1 MYIHV
6 RTGFPIILAH
16 LAVKFLSLK
25 GKGYG
30 TVCACIRLYYNMF
43 SISHTFFLHR
53 TNPVA
58 TKVSA
63 ASATKTHK
71 GMDSARSRIPA
82 KSAGAAAVREAA
94 LTRELAVLASGR
106 QCLASETEHRRA
118 PSSRGGSSSQ
128 SQSTTSN
135 KRLGKKSNVLFPSN
149 TLKGNIGQ

>member
-1 MYIHV
+1 MEQCLYKVILQYI
-6 RTGFPIILAH
+6 F
-16 LAVKFLSLK
+16 
-25 GKGYG
+25 
-30 TVCACIRLYYNMF
+30 
-43 SISHTFFLHR
+43 ISHTFFLHR

-82 KSAGAAAVREAA
+82 KSAGAAVQEAA

>member
-1 MYIHV
+1 MEQCLYKVILQYI
-6 RTGFPIILAH
+6 F
-16 LAVKFLSLK
+16 
-25 GKGYG
+25 
-30 TVCACIRLYYNMF
+30 
-43 SISHTFFLHR
+43 ISHTFFLHR

-82 KSAGAAAVREAA
+82 KSAGAAVREAA
-94 LTRELAVLASGR
+94 LTRELAVLASGGR